1 MTTMNNGLIGV
12 LIACAWIQRR
22 RVASRDKSYF
32 LKRVGGTEHASRRT
46 FMTLQ
51 ASDFADYLIMLA
63 ATVLVSTLCYGAMHA
78 LNLLAVAMCVALAV
92 AFPLRH
98 GAVWRVPTL
107 IAEPWHALC
116 VVWCKLDNVTPTL
129 PLAAAL
135 TLAERSALDTWPD
148 ALRWHDAD
156 AAFVRYVDSAFLWAF
171 WLVTALRGVIWL
183 AHAHRRAH
191 VFAFLRRSQWRK
203 CLGAEG
209 DAVREHVD
217 LAHAFATGVLCH
229 TLAMAPIFLALH
241 LRAQSVALLPLRI
254 VLDLALYRHFWT
266 REFNRWVIRD
276 HAVAHSSQ
284 IAFVYL
290 HAAHHDALPISLMA
304 SHDTGMLEG
313 FVRFALGQPE
323 AFLSPALSLF
333 LFTFAVLGDMIFHQ
347 YVPGVF
353 PYARAVEQ
361 FGHHHAEHHFLSL
374 LPLGSAFERPPD
386 GNASNSVA
394 VDEELTTYKR
404 NNALWQWLMAEFHN
418 NEFTRA

>member
-1 MTTMNNGLIGV
+1 
-12 LIACAWIQRR
+12 
-22 RVASRDKSYF
+22 
-32 LKRVGGTEHASRRT
+32 
-46 FMTLQ
+46 
-51 ASDFADYLIMLA
+51 
-63 ATVLVSTLCYGAMHA
+63 VS
-78 LNLLAVAMCVALAV
+78 
-92 AFPLRH
+92 
-98 GAVWRVPTL
+98 
-107 IAEPWHALC
+107 
-116 VVWCKLDNVTPTL
+116 
-129 PLAAAL
+129 
-135 TLAERSALDTWPD
+135 
-148 ALRWHDAD
+148 
-156 AAFVRYVDSAFLWAF
+156 YVDSAFVWAF
-171 WLVTALRGVIWL
+171 WLVTALRVVIWIE
-183 AHAHRRAH
+183 HARRREH

-203 CLGAEG
+203 CVGSESNAW
-209 DAVREHVD
+209 REHVD

-241 LRAQSVALLPLRI
+241 LRTQSVALLPIRI
-254 VLDLALYRHFWT
+254 VLDLALYHHFWT

-290 HAAHHDALPISLMA
+290 HSAHHDALPISMMA

-353 PYARAVEQ
+353 PYSSAVEK

-386 GNASNSVA
+386 GNESNSVA
-394 VDEELTTYKR
+394 VDEELTAYKR
-404 NNALWQWLMAEFHN
+404 NNALWQWLITEFRN
-418 NEFTRA
+418 GGKAI